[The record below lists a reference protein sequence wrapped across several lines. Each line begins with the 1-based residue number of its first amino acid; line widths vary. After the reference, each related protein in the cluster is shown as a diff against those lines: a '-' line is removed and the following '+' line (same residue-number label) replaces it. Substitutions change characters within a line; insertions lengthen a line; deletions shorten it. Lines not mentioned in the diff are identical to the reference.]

1 MTQPSPCILQKKIIV
16 LFCSFLFIFGI
27 TPCLPPSL
35 APLPQSSTLK
45 AKEKKMAKFYISKL
59 VIN

>member
-1 MTQPSPCILQKKIIV
+1 MTQPSPCILQKKNIV

-27 TPCLPPSL
+27 TPRLPPS
-35 APLPQSSTLK
+35 APLPLSSTLE
-45 AKEKKMAKFYISKL
+45 AKEKKMAKFYVPKL